1 MKAESVYYSI
11 TEPKIF
17 LNAFSRQ
24 DFHLKFNN
32 EKSDCSF
39 LLLSVVRRSPSWLFD
54 EVIMVNSYTKRPHWT
69 QQRKILLSRLSWK
82 NLSNIAINFFFAKKA
97 SDWIYIMSYPQM
109 SNFSEQ
115 KFTTET
121 FRRGLVCELTKSTKL
136 FTCSKHV
143 KLPLVSFFE
152 LRFLRNVSSEP

>member
-11 TEPKIF
+11 TEPKKFFECILAIGFSFEIQQWKKRLFILTAFNRSEISELTVRWSNNGEF
-17 LNAFSRQ
+17 LHQKAQLNTTKKNLVIKIELKESRQ
-24 DFHLKFNN
+24 H
-32 EKSDCSF
+32 CHQ
-39 LLLSVVRRSPSWLFD
+39 LFF
-54 EVIMVNSYTKRPHWT
+54 E
-69 QQRKILLSRLSWK
+69 
-82 NLSNIAINFFFAKKA
+82 KKA
-97 SDWIYIMSYPQM
+97 SDWIYIMFYPQM

-115 KFTTET
+115 NLATET
-121 FRRGLVCELTKSTKL
+121 FWRSLVCELTKSKEM